1 MQEVNKMSRKIKLDA
16 AMGVQVMRFLSD
28 YATLP
33 ASGIVA
39 GQSVASA
46 IDAIFGSHAPVVNDV
61 DVFRK
66 VKTKKSIGSEMV
78 NSTAKRQQVVV
89 HNVNAAEQNYSHYG
103 EGHYEGMQ
111 QMLSM
116 IDTYAIQSVSRDG
129 MLNFV
134 NCTTASG
141 DHDLTAAKVLSG
153 FDLNCVRVAVDLQ
166 TQRLIWDSSFERFV
180 ATRQLEIA
188 MLHTPYHTMVRFLR
202 KLETL
207 PGVYGDVG
215 AAAEICAG
223 ISKGKYLGKMMEAKQ
238 ISLLFG
244 QKMYSQCEAVQSRLD
259 PYFELQSHKFRKDY
273 GPRKSGWM
281 EVAGE
286 VDHDAAG
293 DSVELWGLSARG
305 DLDSALQRKM
315 DRMGP
320 MALTHGPRVIYEARR
335 AKSKSVA
342 VKFGEMR
349 EIFCGRRKSAVGW
362 NLNVFGE
369 AYVEGHALEDIGE
382 KVDLFLRKHTGF
394 TGLMLGLTLGQQ
406 YEMTKRIKAVCKE
419 FDGDDS
425 LGVLETQACAVD
437 LLQDDFMREVL
448 RKDAIESQKP
458 FKVIPMQLAKLPA
471 VFNDYTVRELLTRG
485 DLRREGRD
493 MGHCVG
499 GYTSL
504 VRANRSRVLSIRPK
518 HGRDKSKWS
527 TVELRD
533 QNYPHG
539 VWREFGKHAKLV
551 VVQHRSHGNDPAP
564 AINQVI
570 VDYLVEMHG
579 KVGMMQFVMRL
590 AFKSTT
596 LSKAAKAV
604 VACKTAA
611 NACVRQ
617 AEKVSAWLK
626 TMSGRL
632 EKMAATARAMEQLG
646 QAGSA
651 TPEE

>member
-1 MQEVNKMSRKIKLDA
+1 MQEMSKMSRKIKLDA

-33 ASGIVA
+33 ESGIVA

-46 IDAIFGSHAPVVNDV
+46 IDAIFGSHMPVVNDV

-66 VKTKKSIGSEMV
+66 VKTRKSIGSEMV
-78 NSTAKRQQVVV
+78 TRTAKRQQVVV
-89 HNVNAAEQNYSHYG
+89 HNVNAAEQNFSHYG
-103 EGHYEGMQ
+103 EGHYEGMR

-116 IDTYAIQSVSRDG
+116 ADSYEIQSVSRDG

-141 DHDLTAAKVLSG
+141 DHDLTATKVLSG

-207 PGVYGDVG
+207 PGVYGDVC

-223 ISKGKYLGKMMEAKQ
+223 ISKGRYLGKMMEAKQ

-244 QKMYSQCEAVQSRLD
+244 QKMHSQCEAVQSRLD
-259 PYFELQSHKFRKDY
+259 PYFELKSHKFRRDY
-273 GPRKSGWM
+273 GPSKSGWM
-281 EVAGE
+281 EVSGE
-286 VDHDAAG
+286 VDPADA
-293 DSVELWGLSARG
+293 SVELWGLSARG

-320 MALTHGPRVIYEARR
+320 MALTHGPRLVYEARR
-335 AKSKSVA
+335 AKSKSVV

-349 EIFCGRRKSAVGW
+349 ESFCGRRKSAVGW

-406 YEMTKRIKAVCKE
+406 YELTKRIKAVSKE

-437 LLQDDFMREVL
+437 LLQDDCMREVL
-448 RKDAIESQKP
+448 RKDAMESQKP
-458 FKVIPMQLAKLPA
+458 FKVMPMQLAKLPG

-499 GYTSL
+499 GYASL
-504 VRANRSRVLSIRPK
+504 VRANRSRILSIRPK

-579 KVGMMQFVMRL
+579 KAGMMQFVMRL
-590 AFKSTT
+590 AFKSKT
-596 LSKAAKAV
+596 LSCAAKTL
-604 VACKTAA
+604 VACRTAA
-611 NACVRQ
+611 TAYVRQ

-632 EKMAATARAMEQLG
+632 EKLAATARAMEQLG
-646 QAGSA
+646 NARSV
-651 TPEE
+651 TSDE